1 MAAHRPVNNSSENV
15 PRFSGNGG
23 FYCKNAFCRDTRPRV
38 SGPHHNQKNRVRFS
52 VSLRGAKRRGNLL
65 ERRTNLNTLPGDC
78 TTGIPFGHHVGLCP
92 PRNDNVILTW
102 SFCFTQKKNPRF
114 RETGGFGVLRHR
126 SFCLRGIS
134 RADHL
139 PFTPHQR
146 TNCLS
151 ALPTRLSAGRG
162 RSRRRRPASRPRPR

>member
-1 MAAHRPVNNSSENV
+1 MAISMTAS
-15 PRFSGNGG
+15 PRGKRWALPRRSNQR
-23 FYCKNAFCRDTRPRV
+23 YPCRDTRPRV
-38 SGPHHNQKNRVRFS
+38 SGPHHNLKNRVRFS

-65 ERRTNLNTLPGDC
+65 VHASNSYNTAGDC
-78 TTGIPFGHHVGLCP
+78 HVGLCP

-102 SFCFTQKKNPRF
+102 SFCFAQKKNPRF
-114 RETGGFGVLRHR
+114 RGTGGFGVLRHR
-126 SFCLRGIS
+126 SFCLRGRS
-134 RADHL
+134 RAVYAG
-139 PFTPHQR
+139 FTPQRR